1 MPKDVLTATSGKV
14 YLQSGSQE
22 EINKSRIDPI
32 SDLDAGQ
39 PIATGKIIF
48 PSEHWKVLIF
58 NKMSF

>member
-48 PSEHWKVLIF
+48 PSEH
-58 NKMSF
+58 